1 MQSMYFKNPLKYKRA
16 WAQDTLVVFLRFFFF
31 QAKGYYIVKQ
41 K

>member
-16 WAQDTLVVFLRFFFF
+16 WAQDTLVVFLRFFF